1 MLKKDGHIH
10 TSFCPHG
17 TKDVLADYIEKAI
30 SLGFKEITFTEHAPL
45 PAGFVDTTPTKDS
58 SMSLEKLPYYIAE
71 VEAAKDS
78 YKEKI
83 KVNVGLE
90 LDYIEGYEKEIRSF
104 LSIWGEKLDDGIL
117 SVHFLK
123 HENGYD
129 CVDYS
134 PDLFAEM
141 IQRYGSVEAIY
152 DCYFKTVEK
161 SLTADLGPFK
171 PKRIGHITL
180 VHKFQ
185 KKFPVMK
192 EYHHTISA
200 LLANIKQQNYELDYN
215 GAGINKPLC
224 KEPYPPNWIIQEAK
238 HLDIPLIYGSDAHQ
252 VKDLGQG
259 WDQML
264 GNG

>member
-17 TKDVLADYIEKAI
+17 TKDALADYIEKAI
-30 SLGFKEITFTEHAPL
+30 SLGFNEISFTEHAPL
-45 PAGFVDTTPTKDS
+45 PKGFVDTTPTKDS
-58 SMSLEKLPYYIAE
+58 SMSLEELPHYISE
-71 VEAAKDS
+71 VNAVKEV

-90 LDYIEGYEKEIRSF
+90 IDYIEGFEKEIRDF
-104 LSIWGEKLDDGIL
+104 LTIWGDKLDDSIL

-123 HENGYD
+123 KDHAYD

-141 IQRYGSVEAIY
+141 IKNYGSVESIY
-152 DCYFKTVEK
+152 DCYYKTVEK
-161 SLTADLGPFK
+161 SIKADLGPFK
-171 PKRIGHITL
+171 PSRIGHITL

-185 KKFPVMK
+185 KKYPINK
-192 EYHHTISA
+192 DYLHTIIA
-200 LLANIKQQNYELDYN
+200 LLNELKKQNLELDYN
-215 GAGINKPLC
+215 GAGVNKPLC
-224 KEPYPPNWIIQEAK
+224 GEPYPPKWIVQEAK
-238 HLDIPLIYGSDAHQ
+238 KLQIPLIYGSDAHQ

-259 WDQML
+259 WDQTL
-264 GNG
+264 GN